1 MFDYQSRITGVDNM
15 LSYISDDKVIK
26 FYILSF
32 IHYIL
37 FAVPLYGML
46 ICVKPGKFQW
56 FLYTI
61 FAIQLLF
68 NIYDNGCFL
77 MKLERKYVG
86 KEWYGSYSLINN
98 IVPNFTN
105 PHSVNFIYWTT
116 GIFFAILH
124 PVMVYYFP

>member
-56 FLYTI
+56 VLYTI

-86 KEWYGSYSLINN
+86 KEWYGSYSLINY
-98 IVPNFTN
+98 IVPNFTT
-105 PHSVNFIYWTT
+105 PHSVNFIYWTM